1 MVQEML
7 MLVMIALIAV
17 PALAVEKTEGFEW
30 SGGADAKIL
39 EVTNLSGE
47 IKVTT
52 GGDLVVIKATKVAKS
67 DSEPEAVKGLEKVS
81 IKVEEKPDKVE
92 VVVDYPK
99 VLTGLEDVRVNFDI
113 TLPEGIKLITHSVSG
128 DISVDGVAVMEIES
142 VNGDINISRGFE
154 DINISVVSGDIK
166 IDNTGKASENLNVS
180 AVNGEIELT
189 VSLPE
194 SGGKYSLSAVSG
206 AIKLTIQGSTENYD
220 INVDTI
226 SGSVDSDLPLE
237 KTGGFVGAEYNAKAG
252 AGDNQISIST
262 VSGSVKIITQ

>member
-7 MLVMIALIAV
+7 MLILVVLIAV
-17 PALAVEKTEGFEW
+17 PALAVEASEGFEW

-52 GGDLVVIKATKVAKS
+52 GGNLIVIKATKIAKS
-67 DSEPEAVKGLEKVS
+67 DSETEAEKDLEKTT

-92 VVVDYPK
+92 VVVK
-99 VLTGLEDVRVNFDI
+99 HQNVLVNFDI
-113 TLPEGIKLITHSVSG
+113 TLPKGVKLITHSVSG
-128 DISVDGVAVMEIES
+128 DISVDGVAVMEVES
-142 VNGDINISRGFE
+142 VNGDVNISKGFE
-154 DINISVVSGDIK
+154 DINVSVVSGDLK

-189 VSLPE
+189 ASLPE

-206 AIKLTIQGSTENYD
+206 VIKLTIQGSTENYD

-226 SGSVDSDLPLE
+226 SGSVSSDLPLE
-237 KTGGFVGAEYNAKAG
+237 KTGGFVGAEYKAKAG